1 MNKKNVRSF
10 TATNINPYENSKK
23 KKIKE
28 GGKKLNQKLWRRNLP
43 EQDE

>member
-10 TATNINPYENSKK
+10 TATNINHMKTAK

-28 GGKKLNQKLWRRNLP
+28 GGKKKTKLETVEKELT
-43 EQDE
+43 